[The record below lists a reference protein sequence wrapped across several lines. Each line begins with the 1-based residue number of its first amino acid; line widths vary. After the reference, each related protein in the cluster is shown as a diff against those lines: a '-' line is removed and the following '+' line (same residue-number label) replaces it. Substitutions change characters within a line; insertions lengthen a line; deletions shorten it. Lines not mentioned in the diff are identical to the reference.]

1 MLCRAQGSEER
12 VRQASHWEGAR
23 RGRKERMAFAASF
36 TAAYHFRLLY
46 ASSATMYPIRGALR
60 HVYGGPWDVSC
71 SALAC
76 SPWRLMPDPS
86 CDTDCI
92 SLRDSLCDFQKHCT
106 RITWLAHGQPAAVT

>member
-1 MLCRAQGSEER
+1 MRRLQGKCAAADMLC
-12 VRQASHWEGAR
+12 

-71 SALAC
+71 NDLLITALNA
-76 SPWRLMPDPS
+76 
-86 CDTDCI
+86 
-92 SLRDSLCDFQKHCT
+92 
-106 RITWLAHGQPAAVT
+106 